1 MSTDE
6 HGLIQE
12 PDELD
17 RQRRTLAEAS
27 GPFPALARLE
37 LATAKTALQPG
48 EDAGPADL
56 NPLISAVRIVDGNA
70 RIRIGIGRNIGNAAT
85 AAAG

>member
-27 GPFPALARLE
+27 GLFPALARLE

-48 EDAGPADL
+48 EDTLVP
-56 NPLISAVRIVDGNA
+56 P
-70 RIRIGIGRNIGNAAT
+70 T
-85 AAAG
+85 